1 MLRGMVRCS
10 NESANGFV
18 IADTICETRRSKR
31 IDLRIESYS
40 QQGTSWGRMRARI
53 IAPLARNRARFLAVP
68 LWISRSRK
76 SRTDCLVQSLS
87 RKP

>member
-40 QQGTSWGRMRARI
+40 QQGTSWGRMRTNHSATGTK
-53 IAPLARNRARFLAVP
+53 PGG
-68 LWISRSRK
+68 ISCCPTLDFTK
-76 SRTDCLVQSLS
+76 S
-87 RKP
+87 